1 MSPHLILRVV
11 SKLLIPIIVVF
22 GFYVQFHG
30 DFGPGGGFQAGV
42 IVAVGVILYAL
53 IFGMEE
59 ARRAVPPAAV
69 RYLMAAGVLLF
80 AGVGVATLLMNGAGE
95 PVNFLDYDALHPDQS
110 HHTGQHYGI
119 LLIELGVLFTVSS
132 VMLAIFY
139 AFAGRIPDLPD
150 EDW

>member
-11 SKLLIPIIVVF
+11 SKLLIPMIVLF

-42 IVAVGVILYAL
+42 ILAVAVILYAL
-53 IFGMEE
+53 IFGIEE
-59 ARRAVPPAAV
+59 ARRAVPPVAV
-69 RYLMAAGVLLF
+69 RYGAAFGLLLY
-80 AGVGVATLLMNGAGE
+80 AGVGVATLFMTGTGGH
-95 PVNFLDYDALHPDQS
+95 VNFLDYDALHPNQA

-119 LLIELGVLFTVSS
+119 MLVEIGVLSTVSS
-132 VMLAIFY
+132 VMLSIFY

>member
-11 SKLLIPIIVVF
+11 SKLLIPLILVF

-42 IVAVGVILYAL
+42 IVAVAVILYAL
-53 IFGMEE
+53 IFGMDE
-59 ARRAVPPAAV
+59 ARKAVPPVACRIGA
-69 RYLMAAGVLLF
+69 AAGVVLYIS
-80 AGVGVATLLMNGAGE
+80 VGLATLVMNGAGE

-119 LLIELGVLFTVSS
+119 LLVELGVLITVAS

-139 AFAGRIPDLPD
+139 AFAGRVPDIPD

>member
-22 GFYVQFHG
+22 GLYVQFHG

-42 IVAVGVILYAL
+42 IVAVAIILYAL
-53 IFGMEE
+53 IFGMDE
-59 ARRAVPPAAV
+59 ARRAVPPSVVKYGAAF
-69 RYLMAAGVLLF
+69 GLLLY
-80 AGVGVATLLMNGAGE
+80 AGVGVATLLMDGTGGS
-95 PVNFLDYDALHPDQS
+95 VNFLDDDALHPDQS

-119 LLIELGVLFTVSS
+119 LLVEIGVLCTVSS